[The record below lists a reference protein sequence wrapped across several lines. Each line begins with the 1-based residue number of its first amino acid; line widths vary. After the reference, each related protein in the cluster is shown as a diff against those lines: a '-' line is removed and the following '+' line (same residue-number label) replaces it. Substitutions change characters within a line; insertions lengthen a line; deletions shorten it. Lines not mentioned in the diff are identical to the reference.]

1 MFSDLA
7 FSKIR
12 GIYVL
17 ADNTPA
23 PQKSQIDIARESLAG
38 GARIIQLRA
47 KNLAK
52 PEFLKLAREVSKL
65 CREHDALLII
75 NDYLDVALE
84 VGAAGVHLGKD
95 DVSIPEARKQGP
107 GLLIGR
113 STHSLEEAIEVE
125 KQGADYIAFGA
136 IFPTTTKGRP
146 TPIQGTEKLKEV
158 CTKIKKPVVAIG
170 GISRKNLPQI
180 KQAGASA
187 AAFISEVVGAQS
199 ISDRVR
205 ELISIW
211 DKS

>member
-1 MFSDLA
+1 MFSDSA
-7 FSKIR
+7 SSKIK

-23 PQKSQIDIARESLAG
+23 PQKNQIDIARESLAG
-38 GARIIQLRA
+38 GAKLIQLRA

-52 PEFLKLAREVSKL
+52 PEFLKLAQKISGL
-65 CREHDALLII
+65 CRDNGALFII

-84 VGAAGVHLGKD
+84 IGADGVHLGKD
-95 DVSIPEARKQGP
+95 DISIPEAKKRAQN
-107 GLLIGR
+107 LIIGR

-158 CTKIKKPVVAIG
+158 CAKIKKPVVAIG
-170 GISRKNLPQI
+170 GINRKNLPSV
-180 KQAGASA
+180 KKAGASA
-187 AAFISEVVGAQS
+187 AAFISEIVCAEN
-199 ISDRVR
+199 ISERVK
-205 ELISIW
+205 ELSEIW
-211 DKS
+211 DHN